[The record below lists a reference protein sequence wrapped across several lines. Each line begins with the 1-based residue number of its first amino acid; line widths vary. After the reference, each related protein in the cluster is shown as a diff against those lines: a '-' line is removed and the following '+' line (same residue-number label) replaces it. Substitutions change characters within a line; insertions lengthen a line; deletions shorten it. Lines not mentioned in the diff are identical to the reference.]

1 MSHFPSSISVMSHF
15 RPPLPG
21 GLLGFGP
28 FPVAFLPALGGIV
41 ILYIAAAEAVKR
53 WYFRGRRH

>member
-1 MSHFPSSISVMSHF
+1 MGASMA
-15 RPPLPG
+15 LPCLIPG
-21 GLLGFGP
+21 ELLGFGP

-41 ILYIAAAEAVKR
+41 ILYVAAAEAVKR